1 MKIDDRLLDSL
12 TEQAKSS
19 ERLRMNLDLRNS
31 PADTSQRM
39 LNAIEPGSEVPIH
52 RHCTTSET
60 VVVLR
65 GRLIEEFYDD
75 LECRCT
81 DAIELSADG
90 PVRALNIP
98 AGQWHTVR
106 VLESGT
112 VIMEVKDGPYIPT
125 SPTDILT
132 ISSCSTP
139 SSPSAVSSSPTAHT
153 SACVSEQSVSNP
165 TTCSTRCS
173 SSEPNQQASF
183 ITSSQHSVSP
193 SDASVRTS
201 SCTSAH
207 TSTRNSA
214 QSVSATDS
222 NLPDSLSLANPKVRN
237 SKASDINGPDISDST
252 TCSEPCPSTETNS
265 TDSSIFIPAP
275 DPRAFDGGD
284 ILRQKKKQ

>member
-19 ERLRMNLDLRNS
+19 ERLRMNMDLRNS
-31 PADTSQRM
+31 SADTSQRM

-112 VIMEVKDGPYIPT
+112 VIMEVKDGAFEPT
-125 SPTDILT
+125 APTDILT
-132 ISSCSTP
+132 ISSGSAP
-139 SSPSAVSSSPTAHT
+139 SSPSAVSSSPSANKSACTSAHT
-153 SACVSEQSVSNP
+153 SACVSEQSVS
-165 TTCSTRCS
+165 
-173 SSEPNQQASF
+173 A
-183 ITSSQHSVSP
+183 
-193 SDASVRTS
+193 A
-201 SCTSAH
+201 
-207 TSTRNSA
+207 
-214 QSVSATDS
+214 DS
-222 NLPDSLSLANPKVRN
+222 NQPDALSLANPKVRN
-237 SKASDINGPDISDST
+237 SKASDINGPAISDST

-265 TDSSIFIPAP
+265 TVSSTFIPAP
-275 DPRAFDGGD
+275 DPRGFDGGD
-284 ILRQKKKQ
+284 ILRQKN